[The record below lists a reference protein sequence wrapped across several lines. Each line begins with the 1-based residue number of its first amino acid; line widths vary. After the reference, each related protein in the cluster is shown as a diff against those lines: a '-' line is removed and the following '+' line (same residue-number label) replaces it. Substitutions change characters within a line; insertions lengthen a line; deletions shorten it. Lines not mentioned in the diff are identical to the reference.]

1 MHEVKVFDFTGG
13 DEDYKKIWTN
23 DSFKLSEVTI
33 PLSLKGKLFLIFNR
47 FKLTIKETPIIGSLG
62 KKIFNLIRKS

>member
-1 MHEVKVFDFTGG
+1 MNWCCENGIKVFDFTGG

-47 FKLTIKETPIIGSLG
+47 FYYFQVIFCHYLPSLL
-62 KKIFNLIRKS
+62 KV